1 MGRMNGRVVS
11 VAGPVRG
18 QGCAHALHLVQQ
30 GAGIGDM
37 RHRAGLQPA
46 GVTEFRHVDTLNS
59 GSGLIAQ

>member
-11 VAGPVRG
+11 VAGPVGERG
-18 QGCAHALHLVQQ
+18 CSHALHLVQE
-30 GAGIGDM
+30 GAGAT

-59 GSGLIAQ
+59 GAGLIAQ